1 MSLRENAARVI
12 ALIVNIE
19 AAALVVYELLFVWR
33 QVSGPSEH
41 YAIFFGAVFS
51 IVVLKTIEEIL
62 RKGPERS
69 RALFTFKLVLL
80 SYALFA
86 GLLATVYLRMN
97 LIRLETEI
105 GLLNNVDIA
114 VGLMSFS
121 ALCIAGY
128 FTWGLVMVLFAIAAV
143 GYFVF
148 GDLLPGFW
156 GHPDY
161 GIGWVLSYTTLHPVM
176 GTYWL
181 IPLTADVVFYVL
193 LFSGVMARTGTV
205 GALLEIGKAVGQRIT
220 GGVAYPALIGS
231 ALLGTMVGQAVA
243 NVVITGRVT
252 IPAMKQQGV
261 QPSMAAAVE
270 AAASAGS
277 LIMPPIMGMGAFVM
291 AFYLNVP
298 YIEVA
303 LAAAIPAILYYS
315 AVGVG
320 IYFNARVSQIPRVR
334 QPVDWHLVGR
344 VFPTFLVGV
353 GVLSALL
360 MKDYTMKV
368 AGFWAL
374 TVAVVT
380 ALLIQ
385 GKYRPSL
392 RQIWDGLLEGAKTAA
407 ELGLLLALVGPVA
420 QTIQSTG
427 LGVNLANEL
436 IISPVGQVAMLALP
450 IVMILTLVTG
460 CAIIEAATYIILA
473 LVLAP
478 FLEEAGFNRMAAHM
492 FIYYYAVFAT
502 LTPPIAITAA
512 AGSKI
517 AECNFWDTCWRAL
530 KLAFIGIVVPYV
542 FIFNPALLE
551 FPRITLPVL
560 AAFALVVAGLI
571 LLSASFWGWLV
582 NPLSVYDRGVLVV
595 AGFVLLGA
603 AALKRADLAALG
615 LALGGLMWGWQS
627 FKKRRAVPSLVGE
640 RGDGP
645 PSSPPPTRKR

>member
-1 MSLRENAARVI
+1 MSLREKAARVI

-19 AAALVVYELLFVWR
+19 AAALVLYELAFVWH

-41 YAIFFGAVFS
+41 YAIFFGAIFS

-62 RKGPERS
+62 SKGPERS
-69 RALFTFKLVLL
+69 RTLFAFKLLLL

-114 VGLMSFS
+114 VGLMSLA

-128 FTWGLVMVLFAIAAV
+128 FTWGLVMVLFPIAAV
-143 GYFVF
+143 GYFLF
-148 GDLLPGFW
+148 GHLLPSFW

-161 GIGWVLSYTTLHPVM
+161 GIGWVLSFTTLHPVF

-205 GALLEIGKAVGQRIT
+205 GALLEIGKAAGRRIT
-220 GGVAYPALIGS
+220 GGVAYPALVGS
-231 ALLGTMVGQAVA
+231 ALMGTMVGQAVA

-261 QPSMAAAVE
+261 YPPMAAAVE

-320 IYFNARVSQIPRVR
+320 IYFNARVSQMPRVR
-334 QPVDWHLVGR
+334 QPVDWYLVAR
-344 VFPTFLVGV
+344 VLPTFLVGV

-360 MKDYTMKV
+360 ITDYTMKV

-392 RQIWDGLLEGAKTAA
+392 RAILDGLLDGAKTAA

-427 LGVNLANEL
+427 VGVNLANEL

-450 IVMILTLVTG
+450 IVMILTLLTG

-512 AGSKI
+512 AASKI
-517 AECNFWDTCWRAL
+517 AECNFWETCFRAL
-530 KLAFIGIVVPYV
+530 KLAFIGLVVPFV

-560 AAFALVVAGLI
+560 LAFGLVVTSLV
-571 LLSASFWGWLV
+571 LLSASFWGWFV
-582 NPLSVYDRGVLVV
+582 NPLRAYDRVALAV
-595 AGFVLLGA
+595 AGFILLGA
-603 AALKRADLAALG
+603 AALKRADLMAVG
-615 LALGGLMWGWQS
+615 LALGGLVWAWQWN
-627 FKKRRAVPSLVGE
+627 KKRRRAPALAGE

-645 PSSPPPTRKR
+645 SPPPPNS

>member
-1 MSLRENAARVI
+1 MSLGEKAARVI

-19 AAALVVYELLFVWR
+19 AAALVLYELSFVWF
-33 QVSGPSEH
+33 QTTGPSEH
-41 YAIFFGAVFS
+41 YAIFFGTVFS

-62 RKGPERS
+62 TKGPGRS
-69 RALFTFKLVLL
+69 RAVFTFKLVLL

-86 GLLATVYLRMN
+86 GLLATVYLRAN
-97 LIRLETEI
+97 LVRLETEI

-114 VGLMSFS
+114 VGLGALA

-128 FTWGLVMVLFAIAAV
+128 FTWGLVIVLFAVAAV
-143 GYFVF
+143 GYFLF
-148 GDLLPGFW
+148 GHLLPSFW

-161 GIGWVLSYTTLHPVM
+161 GIGWVLSYTTLHPVL

-193 LFSGVMARTGTV
+193 LFSGVMAKTGTV
-205 GALLEIGKAVGQRIT
+205 GALLEIGKAMGRRVT
-220 GGVAYPALIGS
+220 GGVAYPALVGS

-277 LIMPPIMGMGAFVM
+277 LIMPPIMGLGAFVM

-315 AVGVG
+315 AVGAG
-320 IYFNARVSQIPRVR
+320 IYFNARISQMPRIR
-334 QPVDWHLVGR
+334 EPVDWYLVAR
-344 VFPTFLVGV
+344 VLPTFLIGV
-353 GVLSALL
+353 GVLSWLL
-360 MKDYTMKV
+360 MTDYTMKV

-374 TVAVVT
+374 TVAAIA

-385 GKYRPSL
+385 GKYRPPL
-392 RQIWDGLLEGAKTAA
+392 RAIWDGLLDGAKTAA

-420 QTIQSTG
+420 QTVQSTG
-427 LGVNLANEL
+427 VGVNLANEL

-512 AGSKI
+512 AASKI
-517 AECNFWDTCWRAL
+517 AECNFWDTCFRAL

-551 FPRITLPVL
+551 FPRITLAVL
-560 AAFALVVAGLI
+560 AAFGLVLAGLM

-582 NPLSVYDRGVLVV
+582 NPLKFYDRLVLAT
-595 AGFVLLGA
+595 AGFLLLGA
-603 AALKRADLAALG
+603 AALKRADLTALG
-615 LALGGLMWGWQS
+615 LLLGGLVWAWQW
-627 FKKRRAVPSLVGE
+627 FKWRRQVSALVGE
-640 RGDGP
+640 HGDGP
-645 PSSPPPTRKR
+645 PPPPPNR

>member
-1 MSLRENAARVI
+1 MSLREKAARVI
-12 ALIVNIE
+12 GLIVNIV
-19 AAALVVYELLFVWR
+19 AAALVLYELSFVWW
-33 QVSGPSEH
+33 QTTGPSEH
-41 YAIFFGAVFS
+41 YAIFFGAVLS
-51 IVVLKTIEEIL
+51 IVLLKTIEEIL

-69 RALFTFKLVLL
+69 RALFAFKLVIL

-114 VGLMSFS
+114 IGIMSFA

-128 FTWGLVMVLFAIAAV
+128 FTWGLIMVLFAIAAV
-143 GYFVF
+143 GYFLF
-148 GDLLPGFW
+148 GHLLPSFW

-161 GIGWVLSYTTLHPVM
+161 GIGWVLSYTTLHPVF

-193 LFSGVMARTGTV
+193 LFSGVMASTGTV
-205 GALLEIGKAVGQRIT
+205 SALLEIGKAAGRRIT
-220 GGVAYPALIGS
+220 GGVAYPALVGS

-261 QPSMAAAVE
+261 YPPMAAAVE

-303 LAAAIPAILYYS
+303 LAAAIPAILYYT
-315 AVGVG
+315 AVGTG
-320 IYFNARVSQIPRVR
+320 IYFNARVSQMPRLQ
-334 QPVDWHLVGR
+334 QPVDWYLVAR
-344 VFPTFLVGV
+344 VLPTFLVGV

-360 MKDYTMKV
+360 ITDYTMKI

-374 TVAVVT
+374 VIAVAT

-385 GKYRPSL
+385 GKYRPKL
-392 RQIWDGLLEGAKTAA
+392 RRILDGLLDGAKTAA
-407 ELGLLLALVGPVA
+407 EIGLLLALVGPVA

-427 LGVNLANEL
+427 LGVNLANAL
-436 IISPVGQVAMLALP
+436 IISQLGQVAMLALP
-450 IVMILTLVTG
+450 LTMILTLLTG

-512 AGSKI
+512 AGSRI
-517 AECNFWDTCWRAL
+517 AECSFWETCFRAL
-530 KLAFIGIVVPYV
+530 KLAFIGLVVPYV
-542 FIFNPALLE
+542 FIFNPVLLE

-560 AAFALVVAGLI
+560 VAFGLLVAGLM

-582 NPLSVYDRGVLVV
+582 NPLSAYDRVVLVV
-595 AGFVLLGA
+595 AGFTLLGA

-615 LALGGLMWGWQS
+615 LALGGLVWGWQW
-627 FKKRRAVPSLVGE
+627 FKKRRAVPALVGE
-640 RGDGP
+640 PGDGP
-645 PSSPPPTRKR
+645 PPPPPS